1 MTTSTVR
8 AQKRA
13 TAVGRS
19 VDLIPVAAFG
29 VDLVTIGLAI
39 LVAVL
44 GRDILPFPADVDA
57 RSLSHTL
64 TLAGPL
70 IVVGWLAV
78 LALSGGYRR
87 QLFGAGVDEYKL
99 VARSALI
106 TTAALGISSYL
117 TQFQLSRGF
126 FTLLLVFGVPLTV
139 AGRYVLRRGLHRAR
153 RRGSL
158 QQLIVIAGTESHVD
172 DIAGVLARERWL
184 GYHVVGAVLPRPGQE
199 METSGGTPILG
210 EASGLVDV
218 VRTNKADIV
227 FLAGGAFDSAQGLRR
242 VAWALEH
249 EDIQI
254 VVAPSLTDVASE
266 RIRVRPVG
274 GLPLIHLEKPR
285 SAQASRWAKRTF
297 DVIGSLSLLVVVS
310 PILLVAGI
318 AIALHDRGPVFFRQV
333 RIGREG
339 KPFSCWKLRTM
350 VVDAE
355 ARLTGLHGEHGYA
368 GGLFKLRQDPRVT
381 PPGRWLRR
389 YSIDELPQLMN
400 VLRGDMSL
408 VGPRPPLP
416 HEVEQYDA
424 AMHRRLHVRPGM
436 TGLWQISG
444 RSDLAWNEAI
454 RLDLYYVDNWSMLQ
468 DLVILG
474 RTVGA
479 VLRRQGA
486 Y

>member
-1 MTTSTVR
+1 MSTNTSWSR
-8 AQKRA
+8 
-13 TAVGRS
+13 
-19 VDLIPVAAFG
+19 
-29 VDLVTIGLAI
+29 GL
-39 LVAVL
+39 
-44 GRDILPFPADVDA
+44 P
-57 RSLSHTL
+57 SS
-64 TLAGPL
+64 PL
-70 IVVGWLAV
+70 
-78 LALSGGYRR
+78 
-87 QLFGAGVDEYKL
+87 
-99 VARSALI
+99 
-106 TTAALGISSYL
+106 AALGIGSYL

-126 FTLLLVFGVPLTV
+126 FTLLLVVGVPLTV

-153 RRGSL
+153 SRGSL

-184 GYHVVGAVLPRPGQE
+184 GYHVVGAVIPQPGGQ
-199 METSGGTPILG
+199 METSGGTAILG

-218 VRTNKADIV
+218 VRRNKADIV

-266 RIRVRPVG
+266 RIHVRPVG

-297 DVIGSLSLLVVVS
+297 DVIVSLSLLVVVA
-310 PILLVAGI
+310 PLLLAASC
-318 AIALHDRGPVFFRQV
+318 AIALHDRGPVLFRQV

-339 KPFSCWKLRTM
+339 KPFGCWKLRTM

-355 ARLTGLHGEHGYA
+355 ARLAGLHDEHGYA
-368 GGLFKLRQDPRVT
+368 GGMFKLRQDPRVT

-389 YSIDELPQLMN
+389 YSIDEVPQLLN

-416 HEVEQYDA
+416 HEVDQYDA

-474 RTVGA
+474 RTVVA
-479 VLRRQGA
+479 VLRRRGA